1 MIRYAKPAPTSR
13 QGWKIFVM
21 GAVTGACLL
30 VSAGAFWV
38 MSQDDGNLDA
48 VIIPHIED
56 PASDARVATAV
67 GQFAEALALIE
78 ANHVSETLDP
88 ETRIRMLNAAL
99 QELDPYSGYLDTSN
113 TNALITN
120 GDDAT
125 TPRLGVLIMDVDG
138 RYTIEAVAPGSPAEI
153 VGIIPGDQVVRVGE
167 RSLGQASPQ
176 EVNQA
181 ISDEIAARP
190 GERITL
196 GIARPGRES
205 EISITVTPETVPSF
219 GVHHLGR
226 IGGVVHLHI
235 ERFYDGLS
243 VDLMALLQREM
254 ARGELKG
261 VVLDLRGNGGGLTSE
276 MIRVAS
282 FFLPEGK
289 LLYRMAGRGI
299 GNEDVRS
306 TGSPAFADLGLS
318 VIIDGM
324 SASSAEIFA
333 GAIQAHER
341 GPILGWASY
350 GKGTIQRVY
359 PTDEGAVKITV
370 AEYLDARLR
379 PIQGVG
385 IVPDVPMEQADPG
398 YRPSRFS
405 SDFVRDRAIDMARG
419 LSDVA
424 QR

>member
-1 MIRYAKPAPTSR
+1 MSPVSSDKA
-13 QGWKIFVM
+13 GWKIFGM
-21 GAVTGACLL
+21 GVITGACLL
-30 VSAGAFWV
+30 VSAGALWV
-38 MSQDDGNLDA
+38 MPDEDPDLDVLIA
-48 VIIPHIED
+48 PQLED
-56 PASDARVATAV
+56 PASNARVASAV
-67 GQFAEALALIE
+67 SQFAEALALIE
-78 ANHVSETLDP
+78 ANHVSQTLEP

-99 QELDPYSGYLDTSN
+99 QELDPYSGYLDTRH

-120 GDDAT
+120 GEDAT

-153 VGIIPGDQVVRVGE
+153 VGIIPGDQVIRVGQ
-167 RSLGQASPQ
+167 RFLGEASPQ
-176 EVNQA
+176 VVNQA
-181 ISDEIAARP
+181 IADEIAAHP
-190 GERITL
+190 GARITL
-196 GIARPGRES
+196 GILRPGRDE

-226 IGGVVHLHI
+226 IDGVVHLHI

-254 ARGELKG
+254 ARGPLKG

-282 FFLPEGK
+282 FFLPDGK
-289 LLYRMAGRGI
+289 LLYRMSGRGI
-299 GNEDVRS
+299 GDEDVHS
-306 TGSPAFADLGLS
+306 SGTPIFSDLGLS

-341 GPILGWASY
+341 GPILGWPSY

-359 PTDEGAVKITV
+359 PTADGAVKITV
-370 AEYLDARLR
+370 AEYLDGKLR
-379 PIQGVG
+379 PIQGLG
-385 IVPDVPMEQADPG
+385 IVPDVRMEQEDPG

-405 SDFVRDRAIDMARG
+405 ADFLRDRAIDLARG
-419 LSDVA
+419 QSDVA